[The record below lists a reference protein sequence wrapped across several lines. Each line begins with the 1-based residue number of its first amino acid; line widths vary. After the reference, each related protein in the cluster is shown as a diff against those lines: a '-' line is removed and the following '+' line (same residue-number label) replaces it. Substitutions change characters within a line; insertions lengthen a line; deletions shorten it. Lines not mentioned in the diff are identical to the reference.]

1 MYHRTRPCE
10 TPLTTTSLPM
20 SETDNRSE
28 LLAKLQQHAEKVKD
42 VEQSCTDEAKTEI
55 YLVEPFLDI
64 LGYNSR
70 DPRDVHK
77 RFVADV
83 ADRKGEKVDYALMRD
98 GNPVVLVEA
107 KGKDN
112 RLGRGEIQQLQRY
125 FPHTSAKLAVL
136 TDGIRWHW
144 YKGRSERDESHLM
157 ESSPFL
163 TYDVREPSET
173 AAEWL
178 SQLTKGGF
186 NPDQLLRI
194 ARRTKFADGIVDWID
209 RALVKPTET
218 SAKQISE
225 VAGLDASGDE
235 LSLVV
240 ESIRSAWIQVTGGQV
255 DEVAPSD
262 EPYDYAGNLASS
274 ADSTSPVQP
283 GQTNAEQS
291 SSPATKEDSPTLKF
305 VSHWDER
312 IDLGD
317 GRILDANKLARAW
330 RVGNRGWVAEKNGT
344 VTTSAVLGELLRCD
358 ERHRDES
365 DVAKSL
371 GLHYST
377 AKPDNYDLRAIP
389 GFPNIYWNCNVNNWW
404 KAVGVLEQV
413 ASEIAFNP
421 PPDSPLAESPRIEW
435 WLPNKPQR

>member
-1 MYHRTRPCE
+1 M
-10 TPLTTTSLPM
+10 
-20 SETDNRSE
+20 
-28 LLAKLQQHAEKVKD
+28 
-42 VEQSCTDEAKTEI
+42 TE
-55 YLVEPFLDI
+55 P
-64 LGYNSR
+64 
-70 DPRDVHK
+70 
-77 RFVADV
+77 
-83 ADRKGEKVDYALMRD
+83 
-98 GNPVVLVEA
+98 
-107 KGKDN
+107 
-112 RLGRGEIQQLQRY
+112 
-125 FPHTSAKLAVL
+125 
-136 TDGIRWHW
+136 
-144 YKGRSERDESHLM
+144 
-157 ESSPFL
+157 
-163 TYDVREPSET
+163 
-173 AAEWL
+173 
-178 SQLTKGGF
+178 
-186 NPDQLLRI
+186 
-194 ARRTKFADGIVDWID
+194 
-209 RALVKPTET
+209 LVKPTET

-240 ESIRSAWIQVTGGQV
+240 ESIQSAWIQATGGQV

-262 EPYDYAGNLASS
+262 EPYDDAGNIASS
-274 ADSTSPVQP
+274 ADSTSRVQP

-389 GFPNIYWNCNVNNWW
+389 GIPEHL
-404 KAVGVLEQV
+404 LE
-413 ASEIAFNP
+413 
-421 PPDSPLAESPRIEW
+421 L
-435 WLPNKPQR
+435 QRK